1 MLEFEM
7 RARLNYTTATNT
19 IVIEVPRHKQLYPW
33 LVCPSRA
40 PMTEVK
46 RAVAGLTRASHH
58 RSPNDMNRT
67 KTLPSLAEVEERRLW
82 NLRIFACEVAGV

>member
-1 MLEFEM
+1 M
-7 RARLNYTTATNT
+7 RVRLNYTTATNT
-19 IVIEVPRHKQLYPW
+19 IVIEVPRHKRLYPW

-46 RAVAGLTRASHH
+46 RAVVGLTRAPHH
-58 RSPNDMNRT
+58 RSPNDMNRS
-67 KTLPSLAEVEERRLW
+67 KTLPSLAEVEERPLW